1 MVYAMSHPSHKSQLD
16 RLRRISGQVAGLQKM
31 VEEERYCADILT
43 QLRAVQAALRRVEQE
58 VLQSHIEH
66 CVAGAVES
74 GNHRQRDAKLGELF
88 EILKR
93 FSP

>member
-1 MVYAMSHPSHKSQLD
+1 MVYIMAHPSHKSQLD
-16 RLRRISGQVAGLQKM
+16 RLRRINGQVAGLQKM
-31 VEEERYCADILT
+31 IEGGRYCADILT

-66 CVAGAVES
+66 CVASAVES
-74 GNHRQRDAKLGELF
+74 GNVRKRDAKLSELF

>member
-1 MVYAMSHPSHKSQLD
+1 MAHPSHKSQLD
-16 RLRRISGQVAGLQKM
+16 RLRRIHGQVGGLQKM
-31 VEEERYCADILT
+31 VEDGRYCADILT

-66 CVAGAVES
+66 CVAGAINS
-74 GNHRQRDAKLGELF
+74 GNKRKRGAKLDELF

>member
-1 MVYAMSHPSHKSQLD
+1 MVYGMAHPSHKSQLD
-16 RLRRISGQVAGLQKM
+16 RLRRIGGQVAGLQKM

-43 QLRAVQAALRRVEQE
+43 QLRAVQAALRRVEQQ
-58 VLQSHIEH
+58 VLQGHIEH
-66 CVAGAVES
+66 CVADAVES
-74 GNHRQRDAKLGELF
+74 GNHRERTAKLGELF

>member
-1 MVYAMSHPSHKSQLD
+1 MVCFMKHPSHKSQLD
-16 RLRRISGQVAGLQKM
+16 RLRRINGQVAGLQKM

-74 GNHRQRDAKLGELF
+74 GNHRERDAKLGELF

>member
-1 MVYAMSHPSHKSQLD
+1 MVCDMTHPSHKSQLD
-16 RLRRISGQVAGLQKM
+16 RLRRINGQVAGLQKM

-74 GNHRQRDAKLGELF
+74 GSHRERDAKLGELF

-93 FSP
+93 FSA

>member
-1 MVYAMSHPSHKSQLD
+1 MVYVMTRLSHKSQLD
-16 RLRRISGQVAGLQKM
+16 RLRRIGGQVAGLQKM

-43 QLRAVQAALRRVEQE
+43 QLLAVQAALRRVEQE

-66 CVAGAVES
+66 CVADAVKS
-74 GNHRQRDAKLGELF
+74 SNHRKRDAKLGELF